1 MRMREWCDAF
11 FDQTHFDELFL
22 SSEIPNGFTNSAA
35 PAPPSLVDV
44 FLQLLQLSN
53 CSFKTNRSAV

>member
-35 PAPPSLVDV
+35 PAPPSLVM
-44 FLQLLQLSN
+44 FFFQLPA
-53 CSFKTNRSAV
+53 T